1 MSTHQDSLAAFFG
14 RSPLS
19 SVPPGYNR
27 FIMIEVIKVE
37 IEYINLQYISISLKF
52 IEFLLQSAV
61 RIYDF
66 STTICD
72 YHLSRYFWEVVEN
85 SFPLSL
91 KGPRSVQ

>member
-27 FIMIEVIKVE
+27 SIMIEVIKVE

-52 IEFLLQSAV
+52 IEFLLQYVFTILEQISV
-61 RIYDF
+61 IIIYLGIF
-66 STTICD
+66 GR
-72 YHLSRYFWEVVEN
+72 L
-85 SFPLSL
+85 L
-91 KGPRSVQ
+91 KIHFFQV

>member
-52 IEFLLQSAV
+52 I
-61 RIYDF
+61 
-66 STTICD
+66 
-72 YHLSRYFWEVVEN
+72 
-85 SFPLSL
+85 
-91 KGPRSVQ
+91 